1 MYRVAQRGEVF
12 KYLYHM
18 IRLNTL
24 VPILLLIL
32 YESENEILYRRRNK
46 NSTGK
51 KDKVFKIEI
60 EIWVAK
66 NCQKNLQKQ
75 PSVWNLYLSDL
86 YIKKSF
92 KRGVRS
98 TNPIL
103 TMTCGNMPL
112 ITIKSA
118 TTQRI
123 VTLP

>member
-1 MYRVAQRGEVF
+1 
-12 KYLYHM
+12 M

-51 KDKVFKIEI
+51 KDKVFEI

-92 KRGVRS
+92 KRGVCS

-118 TTQRI
+118 TTPRI
-123 VTLP
+123 VTLLKGFAENRDCTQT

>member
-1 MYRVAQRGEVF
+1 
-12 KYLYHM
+12 M

-51 KDKVFKIEI
+51 KDKVFEI

-98 TNPIL
+98 TNPI
-103 TMTCGNMPL
+103 NMPL

-123 VTLP
+123 VTLIKGFAENRDCTQT